1 MNILENI
8 IVITSIINIPD
19 KPFSY
24 TPIRSIYSRI
34 ERFEQTKYTIQT
46 IKNKIPNNKIIVI
59 ECSELNEEENE
70 YMNDNVDYFINLYGN
85 ADLEKYIFGMSKSM
99 GENTLLLTVI
109 NYLKENNIQYNNFY
123 KMSGRYWLTDN
134 FNYDNFNND
143 KITYTCEKSD
153 VNYIYTCFY
162 KLNSKHIDLYV
173 NFINTNKE
181 LLMNC
186 ICAEVF
192 FGKFLNSVDQCEK
205 NGIKMSGV
213 AGYIAVWND
222 YFLEY

>member
-8 IVITSIINIPD
+8 TIVTSIINIPD

-24 TPIRSIYSRI
+24 TSTRSIYSRN

-46 IKNKIPNNKIIVI
+46 IKNKIPDNKIIAI
-59 ECSELNEEENE
+59 ECSELNEEEIE
-70 YMNDNVDYFINLYGN
+70 YINNNVDYFINLYGN
-85 ADLEKYIFGMSKSM
+85 VDLEKYIFGISKSM

-123 KMSGRYWLTDN
+123 KISGRYWLTDK

-143 KITYTCEKSD
+143 KITYVCEKNNVND
-153 VNYIYTCFY
+153 VYTSFY

-173 NFINTNKE
+173 NFINANKK

-186 ICAEVF
+186 ICAEIF
-192 FGKFLNSVDQCEK
+192 FGIFLNTIDECEK
-205 NGIKMSGV
+205 NKIEIAGV
-213 AGYIAVWND
+213 AGYIAVWNN

>member
-1 MNILENI
+1 MTILENI
-8 IVITSIINIPD
+8 TVITSIINIPD

-46 IKNKIPNNKIIVI
+46 IKNKIPDNKIMVI

-70 YMNDNVDYFINLYGN
+70 YLNDNVDYFINLYGN
-85 ADLEKYIFGMSKSM
+85 ADLEKCIFGLSKSL
-99 GENTLLLTVI
+99 GENTLLLTAI
-109 NYLKENNIQYNNFY
+109 NYLKENNIEYNNFY

-143 KITYTCEKSD
+143 KITYVREKND
-153 VNYIYTCFY
+153 VKDVYTSFY

-173 NFINTNKE
+173 NFINTYKE

-186 ICAEVF
+186 ICAERF
-192 FGKFLNSVDQCEK
+192 FVIFLHTVDECEK
-205 NGIKMSGV
+205 NQIEICGV
-213 AGYIAVWND
+213 AGYIAVWKNRL
-222 YFLEY
+222 LEY